1 MRLRALVMVLVV
13 LVIVAGV
20 VWYLWGGLALREL
33 GRREEVQHLMQQMQN
48 LPQPLGNPQAKVVV
62 EIIAPPF
69 ACHAPQFMELG
80 KEIHQEFGDKVYIK
94 YTVSPPPGVATCLGI
109 AINGKQEFTIEGRKV
124 ILHGPMA
131 SPPPVAKG
139 APAPPKVAGPYTLED
154 IKEAVKQEI
163 EKAYPKAGK

>member
-1 MRLRALVMVLVV
+1 MRLRVLVIVLVV

-33 GRREEVQHLMQQMQN
+33 GRREEVQHLMQQVQS
-48 LPQPLGNPQAKVVV
+48 LPQPLGNPKAKVVV
-62 EIIAPPF
+62 EVIALPF

-80 KEIHQEFGDKVYIK
+80 KELHREFGDKVYIK
-94 YTVSPPPGVATCLGI
+94 YTASPPPGAATCLGV

-131 SPPPVAKG
+131 PPVAKG
-139 APAPPKVAGPYTLED
+139 SPIPPQIAGPYTLED
-154 IKEAVKQEI
+154 IKKAVKQEI